1 MLDRAWACVCGRAVF
16 FFRRVGVFFRE
27 PARPALAGGWFGT
40 LSLHVYILVSF
51 LIEYLM
57 LFSISFRFGPSAR
70 FGGRIV
76 GDPSLDIG
84 AVDIS
89 AD

>member
-1 MLDRAWACVCGRAVF
+1 MF

-27 PARPALAGGWFGT
+27 PASRRAPRWRGGGFGT

-84 AVDIS
+84 AVDLS